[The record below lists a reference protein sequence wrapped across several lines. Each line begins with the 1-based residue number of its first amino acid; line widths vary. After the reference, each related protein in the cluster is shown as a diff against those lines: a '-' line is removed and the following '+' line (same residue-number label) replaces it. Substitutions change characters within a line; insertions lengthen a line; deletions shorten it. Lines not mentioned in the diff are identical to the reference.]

1 MINHNGKIIPESS
14 KELQITNRGFLYADA
29 VFETLK
35 YSNNHIHFW
44 ESHYFRLMSA
54 MRIFRMNIPMSFT
67 PEFLNNECL
76 KLIEANGNKNL
87 SYSLRFSVYRYGNG
101 KYLPN
106 SNDIG
111 YTISIEELEQI
122 EYKSRKKYKVEL
134 FKDYYVQRSMLSN
147 LKSSNKSLNVIA
159 SIFINEQGFDNA
171 ILIND
176 AKEVT
181 EFINGN
187 IFIIQGNKITTPP
200 LGSGCL
206 DGVMR
211 KHIMIICK
219 QLGFEAVESKISPF
233 DLQKVDEI
241 FMTNSIS
248 GVQGITD
255 YRRTN
260 YSTQTSELIQ
270 NELNNIFS

>member
-1 MINHNGKIIPESS
+1 MSYLKIITFKKACS
-14 KELQITNRGFLYADA
+14 QIDTYKKKIYIYGIATTTDEKDA
-29 VFETLK
+29 VIE
-35 YSNNHIHFW
+35 
-44 ESHYFRLMSA
+44 
-54 MRIFRMNIPMSFT
+54 
-67 PEFLNNECL
+67 
-76 KLIEANGNKNL
+76 EANEIL
-87 SYSLRFSVYRYGNG
+87 
-101 KYLPN
+101 
-106 SNDIG
+106 D
-111 YTISIEELEQI
+111 
-122 EYKSRKKYKVEL
+122 VE
-134 FKDYYVQRSMLSN
+134 
-147 LKSSNKSLNVIA
+147 NVIA

-211 KHIMIICK
+211 KHILIICN

-270 NELNNIFS
+270 NELNNIVS